1 MIGDNDNGNNGHK
14 LKHFGAKSILP
25 NMITVLALSV
35 GATAIRFAME
45 GRWNAAVLA
54 IVVAGVLD
62 GMDGSVARLLKSTS
76 RFGAELD
83 SLSDVISFGVA
94 PGVLLYMWSLNGIK
108 GLGWVIALAFTICC
122 ALRLAR
128 FNSNL
133 DVDDE
138 PRKKAGFLTGLPSP
152 VAAGL
157 ALLPIMATIEFGEG
171 FYSRPDFVGVYSAAI
186 CFGMISKFPTY
197 AFRTVIIRKEYLVY
211 TLLMFGL
218 FAASITTYGWQMLI
232 LAGFFYILSIPV
244 SVYRF
249 HILTKKS

>member
-1 MIGDNDNGNNGHK
+1 MIKPNNNPGK
-14 LKHFGAKSILP
+14 GRRRLKHLGAKSILP
-25 NMITVLALSV
+25 NMITVLGLSA

-45 GRWNAAVLA
+45 GRWIAAVLA
-54 IVVAGVLD
+54 IIIAAILD

-83 SLSDVISFGVA
+83 SLADVVSFGVA
-94 PGVLLYMWSLNGIK
+94 PGVLIYMWSIK
-108 GLGWVIALAFTICC
+108 GLGGLGWVIALAFTICC

-138 PRKKAGFLTGLPSP
+138 PRKKAGFLTGLPAP

-157 ALLPIMATIEFGEG
+157 ALMPIMATAEYGEG
-171 FYSRPDFVGVYSAAI
+171 FYSTPDFVGIYSAMI
-186 CFGMISKFPTY
+186 CFGMVARFPTY
-197 AFRTVIIRKEYLVY
+197 AFRTLMIRRDLLVY
-211 TLLMFGL
+211 TLLLFGL
-218 FAASITTYGWQMLI
+218 FAAAITTYGWQMLI
-232 LAGFFYILSIPV
+232 LVGFFYLLSIPV

-249 HILTKKS
+249 HFLTK